1 MDIEARLR
9 AFAAVAREGSFSRA
23 AERLYVSQPAVS
35 KHVASL
41 EAELG
46 AQLITRDRRGATL
59 TPAGQVLADYVL
71 RAEALLAN
79 ARRALATGA
88 EAQIGT
94 LSLAASGIPGTYLLP
109 GVLARYHDER
119 PAVEL
124 DVQLSTSGGSLELV
138 RSHEVE
144 LAVVG
149 GMTVPPELESEPLVE
164 DDVVLVGAPSLGG
177 RRLRSKDLEGLTWV
191 SREEG
196 SATRAAVEAARWQIG
211 LHAVR
216 TLELPSWE
224 AVKLTVASGAGI
236 AAISRFALDVEL
248 EAGTLAVLDVQRW
261 RLSRTISVITARDV
275 PLTPPAERFVELL
288 RGAFRTEAEDLP
300 ANSNLPALATSTV
313 GRERELEEITE
324 LLAGPGRVVTL
335 TGPGGSGKTRL
346 ALEAASR
353 LVDDFRDG
361 VYLVELAPVREPDL
375 VLPEIARVLQAK
387 DASNLVERIRGQRL
401 LLVLDNLEQVVEAA
415 PQLAELL
422 AAAAGPTVLATS
434 RTVLR
439 LAGEQTYPVEPLSV
453 DDAEALFVERA
464 RAVSPRFEPDES
476 VSVVCERLDRLPLAI
491 ELAAARVRTLSPS
504 VLVERLEGALALLV
518 GGPRDAPDR
527 QRTLRATI
535 EWSYELLEEPE
546 RSLFRQLSVFGGS
559 WTSADAEDVCTADE
573 PALESLVDHSLLR
586 RETNGPGQTRY
597 AMLETVRELASELL
611 GGQGEARDEVRR
623 RHAERFLALAE
634 EARSFARGP
643 REREWLDRL
652 ELELDNI
659 RAALRYCI
667 DRPDPLLG
675 LTLAE
680 ALEPLWVRDFHHREG
695 LRWFEELFELGNDD
709 VPDAIRAGALGVAAR
724 LSVELGDPARA
735 KVWYRQSLKL
745 ARRAG
750 DDVRTAWALH
760 GLGHVAWVEGKLVEA
775 RRRIEESLELFLSLG
790 EDAPAGGRLTYL
802 ATVARA
808 QGDLPAA
815 MGYFERA
822 RQHFASAGDISGVA
836 AAIHGLGDVA
846 LEEGEPERA
855 LASYGEALEQGWTVA
870 TPWDLAYFLA
880 GIAAAC
886 AALGRLAEA
895 ARLWGVVERLDAEL
909 EVKLDRSLYEEVL
922 GDLDPREKAVGA
934 ELGNQEAVGF
944 ARRLSDASAKR

>member
-1 MDIEARLR
+1 VPRHY
-9 AFAAVAREGSFSRA
+9 S
-23 AERLYVSQPAVS
+23 
-35 KHVASL
+35 
-41 EAELG
+41 
-46 AQLITRDRRGATL
+46 
-59 TPAGQVLADYVL
+59 
-71 RAEALLAN
+71 AN

-109 GVLARYHDER
+109 GVLARFHDDR

-124 DVQLSTSGGSLELV
+124 DIRLSTSGGSLELV

-144 LAVVG
+144 LAVVR

-177 RRLRSKDLEGLTWV
+177 RRLRPKDLEGFTWV

-224 AVKLTVASGAGI
+224 AVKLAVASGAGI
-236 AAISRFALDVEL
+236 AAISRFALDLEL

-261 RLSRTISVITARDV
+261 RLARTISVITARDV
-275 PLTPPAERFVELL
+275 PLTPPAERFLELL
-288 RGAFRTEAEDLP
+288 REAFRTEAEALP
-300 ANSNLPALATSTV
+300 ENSNLPALATSTI
-313 GRERELEEITE
+313 GRERELDEITE

-353 LVDDFRDG
+353 LVDDFPDG
-361 VYLVELAPVREPDL
+361 VYLVELAAVREPDL
-375 VLPEIARVLQAK
+375 VLPEIARALQAR
-387 DASNLVERIRGQRL
+387 DASDLPERIRGQRL
-401 LLVLDNLEQVVEAA
+401 LLVLDNFEQVVEAA
-415 PQLAELL
+415 PRIIELL
-422 AAAAGPTVLATS
+422 ASAAGVTVLATS

-439 LAGEQTYPVEPLSV
+439 LAGEHAYPIEPLSV

-464 RAVSPRFEPDES
+464 RAVTPRFESDES

-491 ELAAARVRTLSPS
+491 ELAAARVRTLTPS
-504 VLVERLEGALALLV
+504 VLVERLGGALPLLV

-546 RSLFRQLSVFGGS
+546 RSLFLQLSVFGGS
-559 WTSADAEDVCTADE
+559 WTAADAEDVCAADE
-573 PALESLVDHSLLR
+573 PALESLVDHNLLGQER
-586 RETNGPGQTRY
+586 NGETRY
-597 AMLETVRELASELL
+597 VMLETVRELASELL
-611 GGQGEARDEVRR
+611 GRQGEARNEFRR

-667 DRPDPLLG
+667 DRPEPLLG

-709 VPDAIRAGALGVAAR
+709 LPDAIRAGALGVAAR

-735 KVWYRQSLKL
+735 KAWYRQSLKL

-750 DDVRTAWALH
+750 DDLRTAWALH
-760 GLGHVAWVEGKLVEA
+760 GSGHVAFGEGKLAEA
-775 RRRIEESLELFLSLG
+775 RRRFEESLELFVSLG

-815 MGYFERA
+815 TGYFERA

-836 AAIHGLGDVA
+836 ASIHGLGDIA

-855 LASYGEALEQGWTVA
+855 LACYGEALEQGWTVA

-886 AALGRLAEA
+886 AELGRLAEA
-895 ARLWGVVERLDAEL
+895 ARLWGAVERLDAEL

-922 GDLDPREKAVGA
+922 GDIDPREKAVGA
-934 ELGNQEAVGF
+934 ELGNQEAVGL
-944 ARRLSDASAKR
+944 ARRLSRASD